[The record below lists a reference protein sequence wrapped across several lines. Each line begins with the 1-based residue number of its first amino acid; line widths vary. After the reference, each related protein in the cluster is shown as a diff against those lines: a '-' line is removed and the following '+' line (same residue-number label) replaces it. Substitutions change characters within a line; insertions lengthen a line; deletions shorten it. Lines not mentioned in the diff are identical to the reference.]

1 MARPTNYSQELVDK
15 AWEYVDGGW
24 ESHSSTIPSVVGL
37 CRVINRSKSTI
48 YDWAKDPEKEFS
60 DIVEALNELQEQ
72 ILKEKGLLGDFNA
85 SITKLIL
92 TKHGY
97 SDKTE
102 VQQETKL
109 SIEGLSD
116 AELERIVTGG

>member
-1 MARPTNYSQELVDK
+1 MARPTNYNQELVDQ
-15 AWEYVDGGW
+15 AWGYVDGGW
-24 ESHSSTIPSVVGL
+24 QEHSNTIPSVVGL

-48 YDWAKDPEKEFS
+48 YDWAKDPGKEFS

-97 SDKTE
+97 SDRQE
-102 VQQETKL
+102 VTQETKI
-109 SIEGLSD
+109 SFDQLSD
-116 AELERIVTGG
+116 EELEHIVQGQ